1 MQWTWSHCW
10 AQLKQAST
18 HVHGHTPSGLPPAG
32 APWPPPA
39 TQLAP
44 LPVTAVFH
52 SPLARAAQ
60 TARAIC
66 EGRAVPATQLPALRE
81 VDLYGFQ
88 VGMARA
94 ISALDSDMM

>member
-1 MQWTWSHCW
+1 MDLESLLGTAQTGLHPRTWSH
-10 AQLKQAST
+10 T
-18 HVHGHTPSGLPPAG
+18 VRTPPAG